1 MKTVRLSDAIAEQIE
16 VLISARGLKAGDRL
30 PAERQLALE
39 LKVSRSSLR
48 EAIQQLASKG
58 RLTSR
63 TGGGNYVQEPPRGWS
78 QNALVDPL
86 SRLFASDPAYRF
98 DVLEIRHALE
108 GAAAYHATLRA
119 TDEDKARI
127 SDCFETLISLQGS
140 EDSMAL
146 AKADA
151 AFHLSIADASHNL
164 VLIEVMKGLFDLLK
178 ANISQ
183 NLEKLYVIPK
193 VTEPLSSQH
202 RELRDAILAGDG
214 ERARRAAHVHIDFV
228 HSSLKSIDE
237 DEARLARSFYQGSV
251 RG

>member
-1 MKTVRLSDAIAEQIE
+1 MKTVRLSDSIAEQIE

-30 PAERQLALE
+30 PAERQLAQE
-39 LKVSRSSLR
+39 LNVSRSSLR

-63 TGGGNYVQEPPRGWS
+63 TGGGNFVQDPPRGWS

-98 DVLEIRHALE
+98 DVLEMRHALE

-119 TDEDKARI
+119 TEEDKQRI
-127 SDCFETLISLQGS
+127 SECFETMMRMQGS
-140 EDSMAL
+140 DDSLGL

-183 NLEKLYVIPK
+183 NLEKLYIIPK
-193 VTEPLSSQH
+193 VTEPLSAQH
-202 RELRDAILAGDG
+202 RELRDAIFSGDA
-214 ERARRAAHVHIDFV
+214 ERARKAAQVHIDFV

-237 DEARLARSFYQGSV
+237 DEARLARSFHPSSV